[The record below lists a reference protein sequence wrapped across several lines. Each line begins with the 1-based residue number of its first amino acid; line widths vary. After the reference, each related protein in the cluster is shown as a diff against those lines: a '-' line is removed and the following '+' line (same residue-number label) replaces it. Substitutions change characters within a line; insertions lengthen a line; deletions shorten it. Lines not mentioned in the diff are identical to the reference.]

1 MADDRKD
8 RGGFYIQPD
17 YWEAVEDMTSAQQDK
32 FFGAIVR
39 LFFTGEPQDPKQP
52 VKGAYVNARAR
63 VLSARNKSRHN
74 RDDNHENTVNDTT
87 KTPRENREPSIEGE
101 GDSYISSSSGRVSSP
116 DIQPVSIPQVDTGS
130 DGSSKFVA
138 DALLIFSEVTGR
150 ACLMPSGAVT
160 GYLMR
165 IYDAGYNLDDIRA
178 VCSYKFAEW
187 HDDPRNQGY
196 IRPST
201 LFEPS
206 KFEGYLA
213 AAKND
218 PGVSID
224 AEAAE
229 FAAAF

>member
-17 YWEAVEDMTSAQQDK
+17 YWEAVEDMTPAQQDK

-74 RDDNHENTVNDTT
+74 RDDNNENTANDTT
-87 KTPRENREPSIEGE
+87 KTPQENREPSIE

-116 DIQPVSIPQVDTGS
+116 DIQPVSIPQVDT
-130 DGSSKFVA
+130 DSSESSRFVA
-138 DALLIFSEVTGR
+138 DAIQTFVEVTGR
-150 ACLMPSGAVT
+150 TCEMPGGMVT
-160 GYLMR
+160 GYLLQ
-165 IYDAGYNLDDIRA
+165 IHKAGYTLDDVRA
-178 VCSYKFAEW
+178 VCSFKNREW
-187 HDDPRNQGY
+187 KDDRRMQGN
-196 IRPST
+196 IRPLT
-201 LFEPS
+201 LFKPEA
-206 KFEGYLA
+206 FEGYLA

-229 FAAAF
+229 FAGAF